1 MHPTWVL
8 ETEVLA
14 GLDHPLLTLFSP
26 TFLQDRLATYRVLRD
41 GGYTELVVYLAQ
53 QVQQFH
59 SLGEEFAMQHLG
71 TEDELITVLRDMWK
85 AMPPKE
91 RLKMFDPEELKQL
104 GTEDELITVLR
115 DMWKAMPPKDRLK
128 MFDPEELKQLGSGKE
143 GKQFVHDL
151 MMGMSPEE
159 RLQGLTPEQL
169 EQLRRLLQQPPSGQN
184 GSSSPTGP

>member
-91 RLKMFDPEELKQL
+91 RAKMFDPEEVKQF
-104 GTEDELITVLR
+104 GAREELVPVLR
-115 DMWKAMPPKDRLK
+115 DMWKAMTPELRLRIL
-128 MFDPEELKQLGSGKE
+128 DPEEMKQLRTEKE
-143 GKQFVHDL
+143 GKQSLHDL
-151 MMGMSPEE
+151 ITHLSPEE
-159 RLQGLTPEQL
+159 LLRDLNPQQL
-169 EQLRRLLQQPPSGQN
+169 ERLRQLLQQLPPG
-184 GSSSPTGP
+184 

>member
-71 TEDELITVLRDMWK
+71 AEKDLAKVMREIYESMS
-85 AMPPKE
+85 PKE
-91 RLKMFDPEELKQL
+91 RLEVFGTDPRLEKSLSPEERLEGISAEERLQSL
-104 GTEDELITVLR
+104 SPDE
-115 DMWKAMPPKDRLK
+115 RLK
-128 MFDPEELKQLGSGKE
+128 GL
-143 GKQFVHDL
+143 
-151 MMGMSPEE
+151 SPEE

-169 EQLRRLLQQPPSGQN
+169 EQLRRLLQQPPSGQS
-184 GSSSPTGP
+184 GSSSPTGA